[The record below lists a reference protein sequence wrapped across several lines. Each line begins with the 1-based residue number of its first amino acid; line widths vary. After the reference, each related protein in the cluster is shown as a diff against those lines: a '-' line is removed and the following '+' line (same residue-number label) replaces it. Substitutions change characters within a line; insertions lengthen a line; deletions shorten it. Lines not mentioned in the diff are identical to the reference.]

1 MLMFLIHRMSIL
13 FCGDFVF
20 TYNQYLNYTG
30 ELNILQNQNGLL
42 YCQKPIDEGNYSV
55 WNMMNETE

>member
-1 MLMFLIHRMSIL
+1 MLI
-13 FCGDFVF
+13 G
-20 TYNQYLNYTG
+20 YTG

-55 WNMMNETE
+55 WIMMNEME